1 MLSAILYGKKTG
13 TGLAGTRL
21 KIGETQGSEDVLT
34 ASVFERI
41 AYLPNDVF
49 KLFIQ
54 NLLGNNDFG
63 CLDEIRFWPKLELGH
78 SSVEPDVVL
87 YDQTR
92 QVIIVEAKRYDGVQQ
107 QYASQL
113 AHEILAIWQSG
124 EEIGNPILLT
134 VGGMSSYSKESIN
147 VIKKQIDNILSTQQ
161 FSNCYRLYMKSWQ
174 DVYLA
179 LEAAIENDNA
189 PVQRLLADIREA
201 YFWHGIRYK
210 SQQWLQEL
218 KQQHLKYAA
227 FPNLIG
233 KQHR

>member
-63 CLDEIRFWPKLELGH
+63 CLDEIRFWPKLELRH

-124 EEIGNPILLT
+124 EEIGNPILLA
-134 VGGMSSYSKESIN
+134 VGGMGSYSKESIN
-147 VIKKQIDNILSTQQ
+147 IIKKQIDNILLTQQ
-161 FSNCYRLYMKSWQ
+161 FSNCYQLYMKSWQ

-210 SQQWLQEL
+210 SRQWLQEL
-218 KQQHLKYAA
+218 KRQHLKYAA

>member
-1 MLSAILYGKKTG
+1 
-13 TGLAGTRL
+13 
-21 KIGETQGSEDVLT
+21 
-34 ASVFERI
+34 
-41 AYLPNDVF
+41 
-49 KLFIQ
+49 
-54 NLLGNNDFG
+54 
-63 CLDEIRFWPKLELGH
+63 
-78 SSVEPDVVL
+78 
-87 YDQTR
+87 
-92 QVIIVEAKRYDGVQQ
+92 
-107 QYASQL
+107 
-113 AHEILAIWQSG
+113 
-124 EEIGNPILLT
+124 
-134 VGGMSSYSKESIN
+134 MSSYSKESIN

-218 KQQHLKYAA
+218 KRQHLKYTA

-233 KQHR
+233 KKHK

>member
-49 KLFIQ
+49 RLFIQ

-87 YDQTR
+87 YD
-92 QVIIVEAKRYDGVQQ
+92 K
-107 QYASQL
+107 
-113 AHEILAIWQSG
+113 
-124 EEIGNPILLT
+124 
-134 VGGMSSYSKESIN
+134 SSSLKPN
-147 VIKKQIDNILSTQQ
+147 DMTA
-161 FSNCYRLYMKSWQ
+161 FSNNMPANLPMKS
-174 DVYLA
+174 
-179 LEAAIENDNA
+179 
-189 PVQRLLADIREA
+189 
-201 YFWHGIRYK
+201 
-210 SQQWLQEL
+210 
-218 KQQHLKYAA
+218 
-227 FPNLIG
+227 
-233 KQHR
+233 

>member
-21 KIGETQGSEDVLT
+21 KIGKTQGSEDVLT

-92 QVIIVEAKRYDGVQQ
+92 QVIIVEAKRYDGIQQ

-124 EEIGNPILLT
+124 EEIGNPILLA
-134 VGGMSSYSKESIN
+134 VGGMGSYSKESISI
-147 VIKKQIDNILSTQQ
+147 IKKQINNIG
-161 FSNCYRLYMKSWQ
+161 
-174 DVYLA
+174 A
-179 LEAAIENDNA
+179 
-189 PVQRLLADIREA
+189 
-201 YFWHGIRYK
+201 
-210 SQQWLQEL
+210 
-218 KQQHLKYAA
+218 
-227 FPNLIG
+227 
-233 KQHR
+233 